1 MIEEKSFIVNKEFTE
16 EYLKG
21 SDKQLFENT
30 ILSLNSSSSARLQIN
45 LLPGEER
52 PDAINTSLVANRLRE
67 LVGPVVGVERLIFGS
82 GGNFG
87 GSPVSVSLLSN
98 NISELKAAKLE
109 LKSFLE
115 SLSGWR
121 QQGAELSRD
130 NVLSYVDSAW
140 VLYNSA
146 SWRKIL
152 SITTT
157 LPGSSP
163 GDMIKDAGE
172 LSLLD
177 AEELELA
184 EEMSQGWLG
193 KGSELAGVIV
203 AMRAI

>member
-67 LVGPVVGVERLIFGS
+67 LVGPVIGAERLIFGS

-98 NISELKAAKLE
+98 NISELKA
-109 LKSFLE
+109 
-115 SLSGWR
+115 
-121 QQGAELSRD
+121 
-130 NVLSYVDSAW
+130 
-140 VLYNSA
+140 
-146 SWRKIL
+146 
-152 SITTT
+152 
-157 LPGSSP
+157 
-163 GDMIKDAGE
+163 
-172 LSLLD
+172 
-177 AEELELA
+177 
-184 EEMSQGWLG
+184 
-193 KGSELAGVIV
+193 
-203 AMRAI
+203 